1 MVNKT
6 EDIKEYQ
13 RLYYQNRKK
22 VNHDKLKE
30 YQRIKKNEYRAR
42 RRGMTELMYIEPNI
56 FHIKSFR
63 NNH

>member
-1 MVNKT
+1 MVNNT
-6 EDIKEYQ
+6 NDMKEYM
-13 RLYYQNRKK
+13 RLYYQKK
-22 VNHDKLKE
+22 KEDNPEKLRE
-30 YQRIKKNEYRAR
+30 YERIKKNEYRAR